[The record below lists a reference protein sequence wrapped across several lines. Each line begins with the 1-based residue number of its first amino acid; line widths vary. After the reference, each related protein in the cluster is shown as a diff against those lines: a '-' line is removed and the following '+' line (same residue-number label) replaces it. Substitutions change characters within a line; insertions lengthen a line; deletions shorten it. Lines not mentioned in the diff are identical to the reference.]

1 MATTSLYN
9 RNNAR
14 TVTWSITTDA
24 HQPVESKGAKRHAT
38 ARGIT
43 SQDLTEPAKQS
54 AATVSRL
61 GTKTVTM
68 AM

>member
-1 MATTSLYN
+1 M
-9 RNNAR
+9 
-14 TVTWSITTDA
+14 VTWSITTDA
-24 HQPVESKGAKRHAT
+24 HQPVESKGVKRHAT
-38 ARGIT
+38 ARDIT
-43 SQDLTEPAKQS
+43 CQDLTEPAKQS